1 MTPEEIWT
9 TFSPGRDLK
18 NKGKSSR
25 MMTEISHRRIK
36 ESSSK
41 HKADSYKN
49 GVKSSAVGLQGQ
61 GGDRDAFE
69 CCCDFRISESR
80 PRDDGFDCGCRN

>member
-9 TFSPGRDLK
+9 TFSPGQDLK

-61 GGDRDAFE
+61 GGDCDAFE
-69 CCCDFRISESR
+69 CCCDFCISESR
-80 PRDDGFDCGCRN
+80 QRDDGFDCGCRN